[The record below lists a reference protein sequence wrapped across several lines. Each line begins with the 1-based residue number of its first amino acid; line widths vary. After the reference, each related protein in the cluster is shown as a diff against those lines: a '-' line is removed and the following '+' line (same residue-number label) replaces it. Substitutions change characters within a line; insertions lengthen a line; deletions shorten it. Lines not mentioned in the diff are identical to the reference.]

1 MDADRKDLCVGVVGT
16 GVMGVGIAQLCA
28 QAGIETR
35 MFDTKPGAVA
45 AARDRVAGVLAR
57 QVEKG
62 KLAAEA
68 RDRTLACMKPI
79 DALAGFAG
87 CALVVEA
94 VVENLAVKKELFAAL
109 EPVVGDDAIIA
120 SNTSSLSVTAM
131 AAACKRPQRVV
142 GWHFFN
148 PVPLMRI
155 VEVIE
160 GARTDPAV
168 SEAMMKLSRRV
179 GHVPVRAADMPGFI
193 VNHAGRAFLPESLR
207 VLSDGVCEFH
217 DVDRVMR
224 EAAGFRMGP
233 FELADLVGL
242 DTGFAVMESIWAQFH
257 GEPRYRPSAIAAPR
271 VAAGLY
277 GRKSGRGF
285 YEYVDGSAKPIAEP
299 PAPPATARP
308 VWISQAEPAL
318 AERLADA
325 LRREGADI
333 EYESQPSDDAIVIV
347 TPLGQ
352 DCTTAALVQGLD
364 PRRTVAV
371 DALFPLDKRRTLMTS
386 PATAPEVRAAAHGRL
401 AAGGVP
407 VTVIRDSA
415 GFIAQRVVAQ
425 IVSIGCDIAQRRI
438 ASPGDIDQAVRLG
451 LSYPNGPLAMGDA
464 LGAANVLRVLENMLA
479 ITGDPCYR
487 PSLWLA
493 RRARLGLSLLTAE

>member
-1 MDADRKDLCVGVVGT
+1 MDVDGKGLRIGVVGT

-35 MFDTKPGAVA
+35 MFDTKPGAVE
-45 AARDRVAGVLAR
+45 AARERVAGVLGK

-62 KLAAEA
+62 KLAADA
-68 RDRTLACMKPI
+68 RDRTLACMKPVA
-79 DALAGFAG
+79 ALADLAG
-87 CALVVEA
+87 CDLVVEA

-109 EPVVGDDAIIA
+109 EPVVGDAAIIA

-131 AAACKRPQRVV
+131 AAACRQPQRVV

-179 GHVPVRAADMPGFI
+179 GHTPVRAADMPGFI

-207 VLSDGVCEFH
+207 VLSEGVAPFH
-217 DVDRVMR
+217 DVDRIMR

-233 FELADLVGL
+233 LELADLVGL
-242 DTGFAVMESIWAQFH
+242 DTGFTVMESIWAQFH

-271 VAAGLY
+271 VAAGLL

-285 YEYVDGSAKPIAEP
+285 YEYVDGAARPVPEP
-299 PAPPATARP
+299 PAPPPTAHA
-308 VWISQAEPAL
+308 VWISQAEPEL
-318 AERLADA
+318 AERLATA
-325 LRREGADI
+325 LAREGAPL
-333 EYESQPSDDAIVIV
+333 EYGGAPSDEAIAIV

-352 DCTTAALVQGLD
+352 DCTGAALAQGLD

-371 DALFPLDKRRTLMTS
+371 DALFPLDRRRTLMAS
-386 PATAPEVRAAAHGRL
+386 PATDPVIRAAAHGRL

-407 VTVIRDSA
+407 VSVIRDSA
-415 GFIAQRVVAQ
+415 GFVAQRVVAQ

-438 ASPGDIDQAVRLG
+438 ASPGDIDLAVRLG

-464 LGAANVLRVLENMLA
+464 LGAAKVLKVLDNMFA

-493 RRARLGLSLLTAE
+493 RRARLGLSLLTDD